1 MEQELKI
8 IRRKVNGFVGFAN
21 LPKQWH
27 RKSVRRGFTFNCM
40 VIGESGMGK
49 ATLINTLF
57 NREVLSSKPEDA
69 KSVDNEGEEPAL
81 RIENTTSEI
90 EEDGVKLKLN
100 IITAPGFGEHINNTD
115 SWKPIVDEI
124 NTRFDHYLEAESR
137 INRSAITDNRI
148 HALLYFIEPRVTR

>member
-1 MEQELKI
+1 MDSDLKI

-57 NREVLSSKPEDA
+57 NREVLAPKVDDA
-69 KSVDNEGEEPAL
+69 KSVDNDGGEPPL
-81 RIENTTSEI
+81 R
-90 EEDGVKLKLN
+90 
-100 IITAPGFGEHINNTD
+100 
-115 SWKPIVDEI
+115 
-124 NTRFDHYLEAESR
+124 
-137 INRSAITDNRI
+137 
-148 HALLYFIEPRVTR
+148 